1 MKLVRLESETELTQS
16 QFTNNLAI
24 PLVIGKNG
32 QVALKCLTL
41 QFAEPPFVID
51 STNNQISFTTSSV
64 AGSPVTTTRTI
75 TIPSG
80 EYNITN
86 LMLKIQELLNAMIQ
100 SEVTP
105 TTDDGF
111 EWLVEANG
119 DAEIGLKTHIAF
131 QRTDVELVTTANT
144 QILQDGTNPSMGYS
158 EPNFYKAAVDD
169 NSYNAGL
176 ITSKWVNTGAWK
188 ISMAVTKQEEAQT
201 ENIAN
206 SKWVF
211 GIADIPSLQTDGE
224 TNLLEEIYVGFYRNN
239 DGQYSYKK
247 NDVMVDTNI
256 AIEAEDII
264 TISKRLV
271 SGTQTKVLYT
281 IQKGLTVTHFE
292 GDVIQESDASF
303 IGAGGMVL
311 LLKVGN
317 DTGKI
322 AFNTI
327 ENNPTTQI
335 VENGGVYTRIN
346 ASDVKYVLLDN
357 NLTVSASNVTLN
369 LKSDALKQL
378 LGYNLQFMEKNA
390 VSYDF
395 VSESNIATNV
405 FNNDIVVEIPE
416 LSLDGYD
423 HGVRQ
428 SRNIAMVIS
437 SGELRSSQKAIGFER
452 YELTYNEQATFLFI
466 GLKNKQTS
474 VTCPQLTIRVTS
486 NGQVLPLSGK
496 MTALL
501 LFRDEDDK
509 MF

>member
-41 QFAEPPFVID
+41 QFAEPPFIID
-51 STNNQISFTTSSV
+51 STNNQISFTTSSIT
-64 AGSPVTTTRTI
+64 GSPVTTLRTI
-75 TIPSG
+75 TIPNG

-105 TTDDGF
+105 STDDGF
-111 EWLVEANG
+111 EWLVEAKG

-131 QRTDVELVTTANT
+131 QRTDPEAVTTANT
-144 QILQDGTNPSMGYS
+144 QILQDGTNATMDYS
-158 EPNFYKAAVDD
+158 EPNFFKDVTDD
-169 NSYNAGL
+169 GTYNAGL
-176 ITSKWVNTGAWK
+176 ITSKWVNTGAWR
-188 ISMAVTKQEEAQT
+188 ISMVVTKKSGTQT
-201 ENIAN
+201 EDIAD

-224 TNLLEEIYVGFYRNN
+224 TSLLEEIYVGFYRNN

-256 AIEAEDII
+256 DIEAEDVI

-292 GDVIQESDASF
+292 GDVIQESDVRF

-335 VENGGVYTRIN
+335 VENTGVYTRIN

-357 NLTVSASNVTLN
+357 NLTVSASNVTLD

-437 SGELRSSQKAIGFER
+437 SGELISSQKAIGFER

-509 MF
+509 MY

>member
-1 MKLVRLESETELTQS
+1 MKLVRLESNSTLTQS
-16 QFTNNLAI
+16 QFTNNLSI
-24 PLVIGKNG
+24 PLVLGKNA

-41 QFAEPPFVID
+41 QFAEPPFIID
-51 STNNQISFTTSSV
+51 STNNQISFTTSSI
-64 AGSPVTTTRTI
+64 AGSPVTATRTI

-80 EYNITN
+80 EYNIAN
-86 LMLKIQELLNAMIQ
+86 LMLRISELLNGMIQ

-111 EWLVEANG
+111 EWLVDTTG
-119 DAEIGLKTHIAF
+119 DTEIGYKTHIAF
-131 QRTDVELVTTANT
+131 QRIDAELVTTANT
-144 QILQDGTNPSMGYS
+144 QILQDGTNATMDYS
-158 EPNFYKAAVDD
+158 EPNFFKAVVDD
-169 NSYNAGL
+169 DSYNAGL

-188 ISMAVTKQEEAQT
+188 ISMAVTKQEALQT
-201 ENIAN
+201 EDIAD

-211 GIADIPSLQTDGE
+211 GIADSASLQTDGE
-224 TNLLEEIYVGFYRNN
+224 TSLLEEIYVGFYRNN
-239 DGQYSYKK
+239 SGQYSYKK

-256 AIEAEDII
+256 DIEAEDII

-271 SGTQTKVLYT
+271 STTQTKVLYT
-281 IQKGLTVTHFE
+281 IQKGSTITQFE
-292 GDVIQESDASF
+292 GDVIQESDARF
-303 IGAGGMVL
+303 IGMGGMVL

-327 ENNPTTQI
+327 ENNPTTLI

-357 NLTVSASNVTLN
+357 NLTVSASNVTLD

-378 LGYNLQFMEKNA
+378 LGYNNQFMQKNA
-390 VSYDF
+390 ISFDF
-395 VSESNIATNV
+395 VSESGIATNI

-416 LSLDGYD
+416 LPLDGYD
-423 HGVRQ
+423 EGVKQ

-437 SGELRSSQKAIGFER
+437 SGELRTSQKAIGFER

-486 NGQVLPLSGK
+486 EGEILPLSGK